1 MKLVY
6 AYILWFNHEKRTNSH
21 VSIFTWLKNKF
32 FSKKTSGTR
41 QGSKIIKQGI
51 LFTDTML

>member
-1 MKLVY
+1 MIKKK
-6 AYILWFNHEKRTNSH
+6 I
-21 VSIFTWLKNKF
+21 

-41 QGSKIIKQGI
+41 QGSKITKQGI